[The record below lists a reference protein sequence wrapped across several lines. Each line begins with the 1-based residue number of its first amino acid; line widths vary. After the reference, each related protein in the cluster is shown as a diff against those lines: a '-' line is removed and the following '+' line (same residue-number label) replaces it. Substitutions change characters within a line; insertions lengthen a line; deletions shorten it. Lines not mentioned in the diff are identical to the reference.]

1 MRRFN
6 KFGALAQLV
15 EQWPFKPFV
24 TGSNPVRP
32 KLLFYFFVLS
42 LFSLFSNLSFS
53 ESKNV
58 SIQSKNDISLSGN
71 LLSSNLDNPAFL
83 IVHGTRGHKGM
94 EIIKTLSSRLHEEG
108 YTVLSINI
116 SYGFH
121 NRKDEFLSCNIKHNH
136 NEHES
141 VGEIIS
147 WYNYLVSK
155 GYNKINF
162 IGHSRGGFNIMQALS
177 IINNK
182 EINSFLLAPFI
193 DTYIGTKTYYEEELG
208 IPYELIIKSPDNYYL
223 ADRYKPI
230 NFLFCENVNVSS
242 QTFGSYLNYSRN
254 KLDYP
259 FTFNILD
266 LINESTFPVT
276 IFSGTDDEITMDNYK
291 IYKKIK
297 KSNVKAI
304 TLEGGG
310 HFFRDLYL
318 EDVIDIII
326 E

>member
-1 MRRFN
+1 M
-6 KFGALAQLV
+6 V

-32 KLLFYFFVLS
+32 NLLFYIFILFVFF
-42 LFSLFSNLSFS
+42 LFSNLSFAEYKS
-53 ESKNV
+53 V
-58 SIQSKNDISLSGN
+58 TIQSRNNISLTAN
-71 LLSSNLDNPAFL
+71 LLSSDLNNPAFL

-94 EIIKTLSSRLHEEG
+94 EIIETLSSRLHDEG
-108 YTVLSINI
+108 YTVLSINL

-121 NRKDEFLSCNIKHNH
+121 NRKDEFLSCDIKHNH

-141 VGEIIS
+141 VREIIA

-155 GYNKINF
+155 GYSEINF
-162 IGHSRGGFNIMQALS
+162 IGHSRGGFNTMQALS

-182 EINSFLLAPFI
+182 EIHSFLLAPFV
-193 DTYIGTKTYYEEELG
+193 DTYKGTKTYYEEELG
-208 IPYELIIKSPDNYYL
+208 IPYELIIKSSENYYL
-223 ADRYKPI
+223 ADKYKLI

-242 QTFGSYLNYSRN
+242 QTFRSYLNYSRN

>member
-1 MRRFN
+1 M
-6 KFGALAQLV
+6 V

-94 EIIKTLSSRLHEEG
+94 EIIEMLSSRLHEEG

-141 VGEIIS
+141 VREIIA

-208 IPYELIIKSPDNYYL
+208 IPYELIIKNPDNYYL

-276 IFSGTDDEITMDNYK
+276 IFSGTDDEITVDNYK

>member
-1 MRRFN
+1 
-6 KFGALAQLV
+6 
-15 EQWPFKPFV
+15 
-24 TGSNPVRP
+24 
-32 KLLFYFFVLS
+32 
-42 LFSLFSNLSFS
+42 
-53 ESKNV
+53 
-58 SIQSKNDISLSGN
+58 
-71 LLSSNLDNPAFL
+71 
-83 IVHGTRGHKGM
+83 
-94 EIIKTLSSRLHEEG
+94 
-108 YTVLSINI
+108 
-116 SYGFH
+116 
-121 NRKDEFLSCNIKHNH
+121 
-136 NEHES
+136 
-141 VGEIIS
+141 
-147 WYNYLVSK
+147 
-155 GYNKINF
+155 
-162 IGHSRGGFNIMQALS
+162 MQALS

>member
-1 MRRFN
+1 M
-6 KFGALAQLV
+6 V

-32 KLLFYFFVLS
+32 KLVIHFVTLTLFCIIT
-42 LFSLFSNLSFS
+42 NLSVAAEKQVTIS
-53 ESKNV
+53 SKSN
-58 SIQSKNDISLSGN
+58 IKLNGE
-71 LLSSNLDNPAFL
+71 LSSSNQNTSAFL

-141 VGEIIS
+141 VGEIIA